1 MCDNPAS
8 YRAKRIRALAPE
20 NELDLFIPAGGYSA
34 DHWYQ
39 FCNEVDEG
47 VWTSVAMYSSRRC
60 SDGWCWVMTNYYDG
74 LRGPIVLRRKT
85 ISRKREKGC
94 LTNGTYKG
102 NPEDAV

>member
-20 NELDLFIPAGGYSA
+20 NELDFVIPAGGHMA

-39 FCNEVDEG
+39 FCNEVDDG

-74 LRGPIVLRRKT
+74 VRGPIVFETKNYT
-85 ISRKREKGC
+85 
-94 LTNGTYKG
+94 
-102 NPEDAV
+102 PEEIERMLDKWHVQR